1 MSARNRAVLT
11 GYLKRLGKCDSE
23 DSQSGY
29 VAMGPGGARPGYRR
43 EAGRMDTEIQDYD
56 GEGVPIGCMGG
67 IAALPFIAGLGVI
80 VGILVWYF
88 PWLLI
93 FVAGW
98 RIGIA
103 VKGYSRGPN
112 RAR

>member
-23 DSQSGY
+23 DSQSGTWRWDR
-29 VAMGPGGARPGYRR
+29 GARPVIAERQ
-43 EAGRMDTEIQDYD
+43 AGVDTEIQDYD
-56 GEGVPIGCMGG
+56 SEGMPIGCMGG
-67 IAALPFIAGLGVI
+67 VMLLPFIAGLGVI
-80 VGILVWYF
+80 IGLLLWYF

-98 RIGIA
+98 RIVIA